1 MNLRAVIKNAYQALR
16 QNTRR
21 SILTMLGIVIGIA
34 SVITILSLGRGFE
47 TYTVKNLTA
56 TNEKN
61 VAGHCFWP
69 AYELE
74 RNAGGIVD
82 SLNRKYFK
90 YVAIQPAD
98 NKMDTVPPGRVSNL
112 VYKNTGSD
120 LIKVTWKAPEAKTEM
135 DKARRYVVYGFKR
148 NEKVDIENPANI
160 LEICNTNSCTIKLT
174 GKTEILVVTALDRCH
189 NESEGEKLYIRR

>member
-61 VAGHCFWP
+61 VA
-69 AYELE
+69 
-74 RNAGGIVD
+74 VD
-82 SLNRKYFK
+82 VVFRRRIMNSLN
-90 YVAIQPAD
+90 Q
-98 NKMDTVPPGRVSNL
+98 
-112 VYKNTGSD
+112 
-120 LIKVTWKAPEAKTEM
+120 IKCATFLMKT
-135 DKARRYVVYGFKR
+135 
-148 NEKVDIENPANI
+148 
-160 LEICNTNSCTIKLT
+160 
-174 GKTEILVVTALDRCH
+174 
-189 NESEGEKLYIRR
+189 

>member
-61 VAGHCFWP
+61 VAVDVVFSP
-69 AYELE
+69 SDYEQFE
-74 RNAGGIVD
+74 
-82 SLNRKYFK
+82 S
-90 YVAIQPAD
+90 
-98 NKMDTVPPGRVSNL
+98 NKMR
-112 VYKNTGSD
+112 YFSD
-120 LIKVTWKAPEAKTEM
+120 EDLKFI
-135 DKARRYVVYGFKR
+135 G
-148 NEKVDIENPANI
+148 
-160 LEICNTNSCTIKLT
+160 
-174 GKTEILVVTALDRCH
+174 
-189 NESEGEKLYIRR
+189 